1 MRLGWKSWRR
11 ACESSRR
18 SKSSRSSAQSSKHR
32 RRQNDQ
38 TKTLQKTLKKTSYI
52 YIEHIFYL
60 ICSSSNTKLQQA
72 NLFSCIIAVHLS
84 NKHQSSIKK
93 EPGLE
98 AALTEQRRI
107 IESQSKVLSLAEDK
121 FRRKPTAIFKIHF
134 AGKNVIPVSCKG
146 ALIED
151 LNEHLSA
158 GLPSVWDS
166 MTVLTCTEFA
176 LLWKWYIP
184 MHRMYLKYNAV
195 NYAELIRIAR

>member
-1 MRLGWKSWRR
+1 M
-11 ACESSRR
+11 
-18 SKSSRSSAQSSKHR
+18 
-32 RRQNDQ
+32 
-38 TKTLQKTLKKTSYI
+38 YI
-52 YIEHIFYL
+52 YIYMYMYVCIYIYTENIFYL

-84 NKHQSSIKK
+84 NKNQSSIKK

-134 AGKNVIPVSCKG
+134 AGKSVIPVSCKG

-184 MHRMYLKYNAV
+184 NASHV
-195 NYAELIRIAR
+195 SEVQCGELCRIDQNCTMTQSYTM